1 MNNFN
6 YNCNSSK
13 KVHKNLEEYYKS
25 KISNINEENSLNN
38 NNDNLLIYVLTF
50 NMKGRTPSE
59 SDIPLLFPHDINK
72 FDLFVISTQECL
84 RSILSSMI
92 ISSKDEW
99 INLLSKFF
107 GDNFLN
113 LINSNLGPCHLCVF
127 VKKEKA
133 KHFHEL
139 RSGELETGLFNF
151 FSNKGAVSA
160 SMKYKDK
167 NILFIGCHLAAGH
180 NENNKRNESLLR
192 IKTTLKTSIN
202 IEAKNKLKSYK
213 KNINESLNKFQSTE
227 IMYDNNNFK
236 NNLININQEQN
247 DTLKYTKTFV
257 FNKNINQNLNEH
269 KENINNIE
277 EKEEE
282 KNDRKLNNNLDFNE
296 LKEIESEKDENE
308 KNILMEN
315 HNDKDIEIKMPEL
328 FEDKQNM
335 TINSIISNNPEI
347 KAKEKTMDEYDFVI
361 LSGDLNYRINFNITD
376 DIDELIRQKNPEIL
390 WDKDQLTKEIK
401 RENEF
406 QEGIINFMPTYK
418 YKDNSDEYDYERK
431 PGWTDRIL
439 YKSKKNYD
447 IMLCKYN
454 CIKEVYLSD
463 HKPVYAVFKI
473 NFKNKN
479 MEQNCKIKN
488 NISDDC
494 ILF

>member
-1 MNNFN
+1 MTEN
-6 YNCNSSK
+6 NSSK

-25 KISNINEENSLNN
+25 KINNINEENSLNN

-247 DTLKYTKTFV
+247 DNLKYGKTFV

-282 KNDRKLNNNLDFNE
+282 KNDKKLNDNLDLNE

-347 KAKEKTMDEYDFVI
+347 KTKEKTMDDYDFVI
-361 LSGDLNYRINFNITD
+361 LSGDLNYRIDFKITD
-376 DIDELIRQKNPEIL
+376 DINELIKQKNPEIF

>member
-1 MNNFN
+1 MAEN
-6 YNCNSSK
+6 NSSK

-25 KISNINEENSLNN
+25 KINNINEENSLNN

-133 KHFHEL
+133 KYFHEL

-282 KNDRKLNNNLDFNE
+282 KNDKKLNDNLDFNE
-296 LKEIESEKDENE
+296 LKEIESEKDENNE

-376 DIDELIRQKNPEIL
+376 DIDELIKQKNPEIL

>member
-1 MNNFN
+1 MTEN
-6 YNCNSSK
+6 NSSK

-269 KENINNIE
+269 KENINNNK

-282 KNDRKLNNNLDFNE
+282 KNDKKLNDNLDLNE

-328 FEDKQNM
+328 FENKQNM
-335 TINSIISNNPEI
+335 TINSIISNNPDI

-361 LSGDLNYRINFNITD
+361 LSGDLNYRIDFNIRD
-376 DIDELIRQKNPEIL
+376 DIDELIKQKNPEIL

>member
-1 MNNFN
+1 MAEN
-6 YNCNSSK
+6 NSSK

-25 KISNINEENSLNN
+25 KINNINEENSLNN

-133 KHFHEL
+133 KYFHEL

-361 LSGDLNYRINFNITD
+361 LSGDLNYRIDFNIKD
-376 DIDELIRQKNPEIL
+376 DIDELIKQKNPEIL

>member
-1 MNNFN
+1 MAEN
-6 YNCNSSK
+6 NSSK

-25 KISNINEENSLNN
+25 KINNINEENSLNN

-361 LSGDLNYRINFNITD
+361 LSGDLNYRIDFNITD
-376 DIDELIRQKNPEIL
+376 DIDELIKQKNPEIL

>member
-1 MNNFN
+1 MAEN
-6 YNCNSSK
+6 NSSK

-25 KISNINEENSLNN
+25 KINNINEENSLNN

-282 KNDRKLNNNLDFNE
+282 KNVRKLNNNLDFNE
-296 LKEIESEKDENE
+296 LKEIESEKDENNE

-361 LSGDLNYRINFNITD
+361 LSGDLNYRIDFNITD
-376 DIDELIRQKNPEIL
+376 DIDELIKQKNPEIL

>member
-1 MNNFN
+1 MAENN
-6 YNCNSSK
+6 SPK

-25 KISNINEENSLNN
+25 KINNINEENSLNN
-38 NNDNLLIYVLTF
+38 NNGNLLIYVLTF

-361 LSGDLNYRINFNITD
+361 LSGDLNYRIDFNITD
-376 DIDELIRQKNPEIL
+376 DIDELIKQKNPEIL

>member
-1 MNNFN
+1 MTEN
-6 YNCNSSK
+6 NSSK

-269 KENINNIE
+269 KENINNNK

-282 KNDRKLNNNLDFNE
+282 KNDKKLNDNLDLNE

-361 LSGDLNYRINFNITD
+361 LSGDLNYRIDFNIKD
-376 DIDELIRQKNPEIL
+376 DIDELIKQKNPEIL

>member
-1 MNNFN
+1 MTEN
-6 YNCNSSK
+6 NSSK

-269 KENINNIE
+269 KENINNNE

-282 KNDRKLNNNLDFNE
+282 KNDKKLNDNLDLNE
-296 LKEIESEKDENE
+296 LKEIESEKDENNE

-361 LSGDLNYRINFNITD
+361 LSGDLNYRIDFNIKD
-376 DIDELIRQKNPEIL
+376 DIDELIKQKNPEIL

>member
-1 MNNFN
+1 MTEN
-6 YNCNSSK
+6 NSSK

-236 NNLININQEQN
+236 NNLIKMNQEQN

-361 LSGDLNYRINFNITD
+361 LSGDLNYRIDFNITD
-376 DIDELIRQKNPEIL
+376 DIDELIKQKNPEIL

>member
-1 MNNFN
+1 M
-6 YNCNSSK
+6 
-13 KVHKNLEEYYKS
+13 
-25 KISNINEENSLNN
+25 
-38 NNDNLLIYVLTF
+38 LIYVLTF

-133 KHFHEL
+133 KYFHEL

-361 LSGDLNYRINFNITD
+361 LSGDLNYRIDFNITD
-376 DIDELIRQKNPEIL
+376 DIDELIKQKNPEIL

>member
-1 MNNFN
+1 MTEN
-6 YNCNSSK
+6 NSSK

-282 KNDRKLNNNLDFNE
+282 KNDRKLNNNLDLNE
-296 LKEIESEKDENE
+296 LKDIESEKDENNE

-361 LSGDLNYRINFNITD
+361 LSGDLNYRIDFNITD
-376 DIDELIRQKNPEIL
+376 DIDELIKQKNPEIL

>member
-1 MNNFN
+1 MAEN
-6 YNCNSSK
+6 NSSK

-269 KENINNIE
+269 KENINNNK

-282 KNDRKLNNNLDFNE
+282 KNDKKLNDNLDLNE

-376 DIDELIRQKNPEIL
+376 DIYELIKQKNPEIL

>member
-1 MNNFN
+1 MAEN
-6 YNCNSSK
+6 NSSK

-247 DTLKYTKTFV
+247 DTLKYGKTFV

-282 KNDRKLNNNLDFNE
+282 KNDKKLNDNLDFNE

-361 LSGDLNYRINFNITD
+361 LSGDLNYRIDFNITD
-376 DIDELIRQKNPEIL
+376 DIDELIKQKNPEIL

>member
-1 MNNFN
+1 MTEN
-6 YNCNSSK
+6 NSSK

-25 KISNINEENSLNN
+25 KINNINEENSLNN

-133 KHFHEL
+133 KYFHEL

-269 KENINNIE
+269 KENINNNE

-282 KNDRKLNNNLDFNE
+282 KNDNKLNDNLDLNE

-376 DIDELIRQKNPEIL
+376 DIYELIKQKNPEIL

>member
-1 MNNFN
+1 MAEN
-6 YNCNSSK
+6 NSSK

-25 KISNINEENSLNN
+25 KINNINEENSLNN
-38 NNDNLLIYVLTF
+38 NSGNLLIYVLTF

-113 LINSNLGPCHLCVF
+113 LINSNLDPCHLCVF

-133 KHFHEL
+133 KYFHEL

-202 IEAKNKLKSYK
+202 IEAKNKLKYHK

-247 DTLKYTKTFV
+247 DNLKYGKTFV

-269 KENINNIE
+269 KENINNNE

-282 KNDRKLNNNLDFNE
+282 KNDNKLNDNLDLNE

-347 KAKEKTMDEYDFVI
+347 KTKEKTMDEYDFVI
-361 LSGDLNYRINFNITD
+361 LSGDLNYRIDFNIKD
-376 DIDELIRQKNPEIL
+376 DIDELIKQKNPEIL

>member
-1 MNNFN
+1 MAEN
-6 YNCNSSK
+6 NSSK

-59 SDIPLLFPHDINK
+59 SDIPLLFPHDKNK

-376 DIDELIRQKNPEIL
+376 DIDELIKQKNPEIL

>member
-1 MNNFN
+1 M
-6 YNCNSSK
+6 
-13 KVHKNLEEYYKS
+13 
-25 KISNINEENSLNN
+25 
-38 NNDNLLIYVLTF
+38 LIYVLTF

-361 LSGDLNYRINFNITD
+361 LSGDLNYRIDFNITD
-376 DIDELIRQKNPEIL
+376 DIDELIKQKNPEIL

>member
-1 MNNFN
+1 MAEN
-6 YNCNSSK
+6 NSSK

-269 KENINNIE
+269 KENINNNK

-282 KNDRKLNNNLDFNE
+282 KNDKKLNDNLDLNE

-361 LSGDLNYRINFNITD
+361 LSGDLNYRIDFNITD
-376 DIDELIRQKNPEIL
+376 DIYELIKQKNPEIL

>member
-1 MNNFN
+1 MTEN
-6 YNCNSSK
+6 NSSK

-361 LSGDLNYRINFNITD
+361 LSGDLNYRIDFNITD
-376 DIDELIRQKNPEIL
+376 DIDELIKQKNPEIL

>member
-1 MNNFN
+1 MAEN
-6 YNCNSSK
+6 NSSK

-25 KISNINEENSLNN
+25 KINNINEENSLNN

-282 KNDRKLNNNLDFNE
+282 KNDRKLNNNLDLNE

-376 DIDELIRQKNPEIL
+376 DIYELIKQKNPEIL

>member
-1 MNNFN
+1 MAENN
-6 YNCNSSK
+6 SPK

-38 NNDNLLIYVLTF
+38 NNGNLLIYVLTF

-361 LSGDLNYRINFNITD
+361 LSGDLNYRIDFNITD
-376 DIDELIRQKNPEIL
+376 DIDELIKQKNPEIL

>member
-1 MNNFN
+1 MAEN
-6 YNCNSSK
+6 NSSK

-282 KNDRKLNNNLDFNE
+282 KNDRKLNNNLDLNE

-361 LSGDLNYRINFNITD
+361 LSGDLNYRIDFNITD
-376 DIDELIRQKNPEIL
+376 DIYELIKQKNPEIL

>member
-1 MNNFN
+1 MAEN
-6 YNCNSSK
+6 NSSK

-282 KNDRKLNNNLDFNE
+282 KNDRKLNNNLDLNE

-361 LSGDLNYRINFNITD
+361 LSGDLNYRIDFNITD
-376 DIDELIRQKNPEIL
+376 DIDELIKQKNPEIL

>member
-1 MNNFN
+1 MTENN
-6 YNCNSSK
+6 SPK

-376 DIDELIRQKNPEIL
+376 DIYELIKQKNPEIL

>member
-1 MNNFN
+1 MTEN
-6 YNCNSSK
+6 NSSK

-50 NMKGRTPSE
+50 NMKGRTPLE

-151 FSNKGAVSA
+151 FANKGAVSA

-247 DTLKYTKTFV
+247 DTLKYGKTFV
-257 FNKNINQNLNEH
+257 FSKNINQNLNEH
-269 KENINNIE
+269 KENINNNE

-282 KNDRKLNNNLDFNE
+282 KNDKKLNDNLDFNE
-296 LKEIESEKDENE
+296 LKEIKSEKDENNE

-361 LSGDLNYRINFNITD
+361 LSGDLNYRIDFNITD
-376 DIDELIRQKNPEIL
+376 DIDELIKQKNPEIL

>member
-1 MNNFN
+1 MTEN
-6 YNCNSSK
+6 NSSK

-72 FDLFVISTQECL
+72 FDLFVISSQECL

-335 TINSIISNNPEI
+335 TINSIISNNPDI

-376 DIDELIRQKNPEIL
+376 DIDELIKQKNPEIL

>member
-1 MNNFN
+1 MAEN
-6 YNCNSSK
+6 NSSK

-25 KISNINEENSLNN
+25 KINNINEENSLNN

-133 KHFHEL
+133 KYFHEL

-269 KENINNIE
+269 KENINNNE

-282 KNDRKLNNNLDFNE
+282 KNDNKLNDNLDLNE

-361 LSGDLNYRINFNITD
+361 LSGDLNYRIDFNIKD
-376 DIDELIRQKNPEIL
+376 DIDELIKQKNPEIL

>member
-1 MNNFN
+1 MAEN
-6 YNCNSSK
+6 NSSK

-361 LSGDLNYRINFNITD
+361 LSGDLNYRIDFNITD
-376 DIDELIRQKNPEIL
+376 DIDELIKQKNPEIL